1 MYQLI
6 MRKTSVIALLSAM
19 VLVGSLMGCKKTSTP
34 PVSEL
39 IAKVWTASKVEE
51 NNVTVYTKGGTAN
64 VRDYTKFKLDLS
76 KPPAVSYT
84 DYDGANTFVGQY
96 AVPDDQT
103 LNLTNLNPAPSDG
116 PSISFTINSIDDNNL
131 VITSK
136 TTRLKTGGTINKY
149 TLTSP

>member
-39 IAKVWTASKVEE
+39 IAKVWTATKVEE
-51 NNVTVYTKGGTAN
+51 NNVTVYTKGGTTN

-76 KPPAVSYT
+76 KAPTASYT
-84 DYDGANTFVGQY
+84 EYEGNTFVGQY

-103 LNLTNLNPAPSDG
+103 LNLTNLNPPPSDG
-116 PSISFTINSIDDNNL
+116 PAISFTINSIDDNNL
-131 VITSK
+131 VITK
-136 TTRLKTGGTINKY
+136 TKGSLKTGGTINKY
-149 TLTSP
+149 TLTSQ

>member
-1 MYQLI
+1 
-6 MRKTSVIALLSAM
+6 M
-19 VLVGSLMGCKKTSTP
+19 VLVGSLLGCKKTPTP

-51 NNVTVYTKGGTAN
+51 NNVTVYTRGATTQI
-64 VRDYTKFKLDLS
+64 RDYSKFKLDLS

-84 DYDGANTFVGQY
+84 EYEGNTFVGQY

-103 LNLTNLNPAPSDG
+103 LNLTNLNPALSDG
-116 PSISFTINSIDDNNL
+116 PSVSFTINAIDDNNL
-131 VITSK
+131 VITK
-136 TTRLKTGGTINKY
+136 TKGSLKTGGTVNKY